1 MEVTLASY
9 PQTPAGVLREGVKH
23 VVEEA
28 DAGVDVDL
36 LAVGFLCG
44 MVFLDLLAFAVEV
57 FLVESVPKVG
67 LLVGFKFA
75 PVEVDG
81 DLDLGLVGVAV
92 EASGAR
98 HCGGLDFSRDFVWQA
113 VRVYGLDWLVDG
125 SIAACDVKV

>member
-1 MEVTLASY
+1 MVVDVEVALASY
-9 PQTPAGVLREGVKH
+9 LQTPAGVLCEGMEH

-57 FLVESVPKVG
+57 FLVESVPEVG
-67 LLVGFKFA
+67 LLVGFEFA
-75 PVEVDG
+75 SVEVDG

-92 EASGAR
+92 EASGSR
-98 HCGGLDFSRDFVWQA
+98 HCGGRSFFCDFV
-113 VRVYGLDWLVDG
+113 G
-125 SIAACDVKV
+125 